1 MPDEASQLCLALR
14 TENLA
19 RFSVEVHPL
28 QLILDKDLAGL
39 LRSELLFNGVVLSDV
54 LVQKEQLAARS
65 ATICF
70 RHLRCEIKEYE
81 SFAH

>member
-1 MPDEASQLCLALR
+1 MPDEAPQFCFALR

-39 LRSELLFNGVVLSDV
+39 LRSKLLLNGVVLSDV
-54 LVQKEQLAARS
+54 FVQKKQLTARS
-65 ATICF
+65 AAICF
-70 RHLRCEIKEYE
+70 RHL
-81 SFAH
+81 